1 MKLKI
6 ISILVLPIALRN
18 MVNSYINR
26 LEFRKQAWA
35 DNYHNNSS
43 ETANYNFKRDFMK
56 ITLPS
61 IISKSNIPPNSS
73 KNILHMYIH
82 LIFTKIF
89 FFNRFTYFCH
99 SRVVLGS
106 NG

>member
-1 MKLKI
+1 MKLKM

-35 DNYHNNSS
+35 DNYHNNSN

-73 KNILHMYIH
+73 KNILHMYRYTFNFYKN
-82 LIFTKIF
+82 IF
-89 FFNRFTYFCH
+89 
-99 SRVVLGS
+99 LQ
-106 NG
+106 